1 MKFNMRMIYI
11 CIEFFLIISAT
22 FSAISDD
29 KIIEGANDR
38 TYGKLQVSV
47 TNGLVSIE
55 STEASLQEIME
66 KIAKLTN
73 IQIYGTIESKKP
85 VSMSIDHLTV
95 EEVVRQL
102 VNNAIIVYH
111 EESNHS
117 VPEISKIII
126 LSASTG
132 ISSLPNQIPMNN
144 PETDTILESG
154 QQLIDTYGPPPI
166 PLPPSLPPPSD
177 QIYQTN
183 SY

>member
-1 MKFNMRMIYI
+1 MKYNMRMIYI
-11 CIEFFLIISAT
+11 CIEFFLLITAT

-38 TYGKLQVSV
+38 SKLQVSV

-73 IQIYGTIESKKP
+73 IQIYGTIESKKL

-102 VNNAIIVYH
+102 VNNAIIIYH

-117 VPEISKIII
+117 VPEISRIII
-126 LSASTG
+126 LSASTS

-144 PETDTILESG
+144 PETDTITESG
-154 QQLIDTYGPPPI
+154 QQLINMYGPPPI
-166 PLPPSLPPPSD
+166 PLPPSLPPPSLLD
-177 QIYQTN
+177 TAE
-183 SY
+183 